1 MTHLSSDHA
10 MLPQILLSVTFVL
23 SACLTYVSIKSPN
36 PSPANPYKGDR
47 VTAFAGP
54 FALALRRTIVLS
66 LQLSHTFVTLTFPN
80 PPQPICPHLS
90 HLNPVL
96 FTWTTYTITWLCL
109 VICVG
114 APLRLIAYRGLG
126 RNFTFQLA
134 APDRLIT
141 NGIYRYMQHPS
152 YTGQA
157 IVLAA
162 NLALFIRW
170 DGAVGAWISPGI
182 VESLQGWGSM
192 VFIALGTLSVL
203 GIVTRVR
210 DEERMLKAKFGKEWE
225 EWHRRTKRFI
235 PGVF

>member
-1 MTHLSSDHA
+1 
-10 MLPQILLSVTFVL
+10 
-23 SACLTYVSIKSPN
+23 
-36 PSPANPYKGDR
+36 
-47 VTAFAGP
+47 
-54 FALALRRTIVLS
+54 
-66 LQLSHTFVTLTFPN
+66 
-80 PPQPICPHLS
+80 
-90 HLNPVL
+90 
-96 FTWTTYTITWLCL
+96 
-109 VICVG
+109 
-114 APLRLIAYRGLG
+114 
-126 RNFTFQLA
+126 
-134 APDRLIT
+134 
-141 NGIYRYMQHPS
+141 MQHPS

-192 VFIALGTLSVL
+192 VFTALGTLSVL
-203 GIVTRVR
+203 GIITRVR